1 MGENSGILTAGS
13 QEKNPA
19 ILIRMARHRRRTH
32 KRRRIIRRK
41 QTKRSRRHS
50 RRQRGGTLAFLDL
63 PENRQPT
70 LAVGLQENPEGEY
83 DNPDNVPTVH
93 RATL

>member
-1 MGENSGILTAGS
+1 
-13 QEKNPA
+13 
-19 ILIRMARHRRRTH
+19 MARHRRRTH
-32 KRRRIIRRK
+32 KRRGK
-41 QTKRSRRHS
+41 QSKRSRRHS
-50 RRQRGGTLAFLDL
+50 RRQKGGTLAFLDL